1 MEVPCGR
8 LRLNRKPHGVR
19 SNGIDG
25 DMKPVPKSGDQNML
39 TRIQPFERVL
49 CLGASQMHDSGS
61 GGNRLPGGR
70 NRHIQEQVVVA
81 GIGLLDTGGN
91 DLHSM
96 SLQYDSHVWSGDRGT
111 VCRPDDLDAARLR
124 STATPED
131 EEPGRYA

>member
-1 MEVPCGR
+1 
-8 LRLNRKPHGVR
+8 
-19 SNGIDG
+19 
-25 DMKPVPKSGDQNML
+25 MKPVPKPGDQNML
-39 TRIQPFERVL
+39 TRIQSFERVL

-61 GGNRLPGGR
+61 GGNRLPSGR
-70 NRHIQEQVVVA
+70 NRHIHEQVMVA

-96 SLQYDSHVWSGDRGT
+96 SLQHDSHVWSGDSGT

-131 EEPGRYA
+131 GQRARRAQSFSKLEYHVAALERS